1 MREREPAQVVF
12 PGFGGSGWSLM
23 MLLPRRPSFA
33 SMRNDSTTSAPAS
46 SSRNAKHADVSK
58 TSASATPTVLRPAGE
73 RGFGQSAAREHAACG
88 ANRVVGRRVGT
99 SGTPPSLDLLPDGL
113 KFLRRQRPD
122 LIQYGLGLRAHG
134 FNLTC
139 SP

>member
-1 MREREPAQVVF
+1 MRY
-12 PGFGGSGWSLM
+12 
-23 MLLPRRPSFA
+23 
-33 SMRNDSTTSAPAS
+33 DSTTSAPAS

-73 RGFGQSAAREHAACG
+73 QVFGQSAAREHAACG

-113 KFLRRQRPD
+113 KLLRRQRPD

-139 SP
+139 SPLAPGDSTRRSLATPCLKRLRALTIAESKAGQAR